1 MLAGR
6 PNVYIET
13 HLFRSYRGAKERN
26 KGHFPL
32 WVTQEGCVSAW
43 HGLLPPFASE
53 HCKGNGMRAKATDV
67 FCGSMNLCH
76 LSFFQQ
82 TLIKHLLSHSE
93 YGLPTKAKCFKQ
105 CNLSMKGF
113 FWEAK

>member
-6 PNVYIET
+6 LKVSIET
-13 HLFRSYRGAKERN
+13 HFFRSYRGAKERS
-26 KGHFPL
+26 KGHYSSLDDPRGL
-32 WVTQEGCVSAW
+32 CVCMA
-43 HGLLPPFASE
+43 GASPSSCTE
-53 HCKGNGMRAKATDV
+53 HSKESGMRAKATDV
-67 FCGSMNLCH
+67 SCGNMNLCH

-82 TLIKHLLSHSE
+82 TLIKCLLSNSE
-93 YGLPTKAKCFKQ
+93 YGLPAKTKCFKQ